1 MFLNENMRA
10 HSTNFADFA
19 TLLKAGQ
26 PRRKGES
33 ALLDIIPEPERRN

>member
-10 HSTNFADFA
+10 HSTNVADVA
-19 TLLKAGQ
+19 TLLKTRQ

-33 ALLDIIPEPERRN
+33 GLLDMIPEPERRN